1 VNIWRKT
8 HLYTIDVLFYFTFYS
23 FKDFAEVLKDFFF
36 SNGRVLTAVLINLKD
51 EKKGKSVMAV
61 KRN

>member
-1 VNIWRKT
+1 M
-8 HLYTIDVLFYFTFYS
+8 YFFYFTFYS
-23 FKDFAEVLKDFFF
+23 FKDIAEVLKDFFF
-36 SNGRVLTAVLINLKD
+36 SNSRVLTAVLINLKD